1 MDNSYPK
8 AIAFVLK
15 QEGGYG
21 NDPKDPGGP
30 TNFGITIIDA
40 RKYWKSDA
48 SAEDVR
54 AMPLSVAKDIYY
66 NKYWLVVHGPD
77 LPAGLDLCTMDSGVN
92 SGVGRSNIWLGK
104 AIGSPA
110 KDYVTLAKQA
120 QAYSDKDKAIDV
132 YCDTRLNFLHSLKTW
147 SHFGKGWGRRVA
159 DLRALAHVLWLQA
172 SGKTTSEIKETLG
185 TKVAQSKSKQATDL
199 PTATVTTG
207 GQATGHF
214 AFWQWDLLHVG
225 ILIVGVVISLYFI
238 RKVFI
243 NANQVKAYEA
253 QIEALSAVIP
263 DAHV

>member
-48 SAEDVR
+48 SAADVK

-66 NKYWLVVHGPD
+66 NKYWLKVCGPD
-77 LPAGLDLCTMDSGVN
+77 LPAGLDLCTFDSGVN
-92 SGVGRSNIWLGK
+92 SGTARSDKWLASAIGTALASYKVLAKK
-104 AIGSPA
+104 AIE
-110 KDYVTLAKQA
+110 VNQ
-120 QAYSDKDKAIDV
+120 DKAIDK
-132 YCDTRLNFLHSLKTW
+132 YCDIRLGFLKSLRTW

-172 SGKTTSEIKETLG
+172 SGKTTSEIKATLG
-185 TKVAQSKSKQATDL
+185 TKVAQSKGKQATDL

-225 ILIVGVVISLYFI
+225 ILLAGILISLYFI